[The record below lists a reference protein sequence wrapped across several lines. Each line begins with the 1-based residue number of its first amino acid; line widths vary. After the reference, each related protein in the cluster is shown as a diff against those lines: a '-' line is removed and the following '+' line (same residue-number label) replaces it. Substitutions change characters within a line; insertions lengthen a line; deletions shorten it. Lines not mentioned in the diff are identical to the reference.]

1 MTENEAA
8 PSVPFED
15 GPVVHLPGWLVKAAT
30 LMGVWF
36 AIALHVTWCITLLLG
51 SSPKSTTAIHSLAL
65 LWPNRYGLVLVLLA
79 VAGCAATAIFMRASR
94 ARLLMLVP
102 QQLAL
107 GISASGAVVAIGR
120 GAYPD
125 GTHRGS
131 LFLLSDQ
138 IPAVLALL
146 IHSATIIYLAL
157 LMTKTEWVRQR

>member
-1 MTENEAA
+1 MNEAA
-8 PSVPFED
+8 PPSVPFED

-36 AIALHVTWCITLLLG
+36 AIALHITWCIALLL
-51 SSPKSTTAIHSLAL
+51 SSTPKETTAIHSLGL

-79 VAGCAATAIFMRASR
+79 VAGCATAAIFMKPSR

-107 GISASGAVVAIGR
+107 GISASGAVVAIGS

-125 GTHRGS
+125 GTHRDS
-131 LFLLSDQ
+131 MFLLSDQ
-138 IPAVLALL
+138 IPAVLALV

-157 LMTKTEWVRQR
+157 LMTKTEWVGQR